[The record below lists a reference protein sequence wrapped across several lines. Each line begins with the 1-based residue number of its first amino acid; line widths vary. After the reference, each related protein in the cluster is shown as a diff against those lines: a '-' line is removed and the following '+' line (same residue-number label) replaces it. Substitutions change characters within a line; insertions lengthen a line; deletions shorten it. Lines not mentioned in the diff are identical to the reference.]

1 MLVRTIVGA
10 ALVPVMLAIL
20 FVCPDWALPCLY
32 ALLSVIAQHELLYTT
47 GIVKN
52 RLVIVLCA
60 VVAAVIPFA
69 VYFAWPAASLTGML
83 LALTVVLFVIAMN
96 TGKTIGFGALAAS
109 LFSAFLVPWFF
120 SQAVTIRMSEHG
132 IYLIVLPF
140 LAAWM
145 SDTGAYFSG
154 SLLGKHKLC
163 PNISPKKSVEGAIGG
178 VFGALLGGAIYAL
191 VMMKAFDFT
200 VNYLTLAVICA
211 LGSVAGQFGDLIFSY
226 IKREFGIK
234 DYGKLFPGHGGVLDR
249 FDSIF
254 LTSPVTAV
262 LLALLPTLLK

>member
-10 ALVPVMLAIL
+10 ALVPIMLLIL

-32 ALLSVIAQHELLYTT
+32 ALLAAVAQYELLKTT

-52 RLVIVLCA
+52 RLVLSLCA
-60 VVAAVIPFA
+60 TTATIIPFA
-69 VYFAWPAASLTGML
+69 VYFAWPAASLTALL
-83 LALTVVLFVIAMN
+83 LALTIALFVIAMN
-96 TGKTIGFGALAAS
+96 TGKTIGFGAIAAS
-109 LFSAFLVPWFF
+109 LFSAFLVPWFL
-120 SQAVTIRMSEHG
+120 SQAVAIRMSEHG

-145 SDTGAYFSG
+145 SDTGAYFTG
-154 SLLGKHKLC
+154 SFLGKHKLC

-178 VFGALLGGAIYAL
+178 VFGSLLGGTVYAI
-191 VMMKAFDFT
+191 VMTAAFDFA

-211 LGSVAGQFGDLIFSY
+211 VGSVVGQFGDLIFSY
-226 IKREFGIK
+226 IKREYGIK

-254 LTSPVTAV
+254 LTTPTTAV